1 MRLFKSKIQLS
12 IIIESGKAHA
22 KLTKTRKLEVCL
34 GFIWAGGSVG
44 VIFDRQSLRSN
55 SYDHHAAIY
64 LLLLERLRA
73 RAAVGASAAA
83 VGVGGAGGVEG
94 RRPSRRPSSVA
105 DQALAR
111 ELHDARRE
119 HHNR

>member
-1 MRLFKSKIQLS
+1 VSDCDLILPSIYDLIANGINDLFIN
-12 IIIESGKAHA
+12 IEFFCS
-22 KLTKTRKLEVCL
+22 
-34 GFIWAGGSVG
+34 
-44 VIFDRQSLRSN
+44 QSLRSN

-73 RAAVGASAAA
+73 RAAS
-83 VGVGGAGGVEG
+83 GVNPTSTEA
-94 RRPSRRPSSVA
+94 RTRPSRRPSSVA

-111 ELHDARRE
+111 EAQEARRE

>member
-1 MRLFKSKIQLS
+1 MTINSLLV
-12 IIIESGKAHA
+12 G
-22 KLTKTRKLEVCL
+22 LYVTR
-34 GFIWAGGSVG
+34 AGGSVG
-44 VIFDRQSLRSN
+44 DFLPQSLRSN

-73 RAAVGASAAA
+73 RAAGGASV
-83 VGVGGAGGVEG
+83 VGPSASEA
-94 RRPSRRPSSVA
+94 RRPTRRPSSVA

-119 HHNR
+119 HHNRYVTNIGKGMQADDVHMLLLCIQAS